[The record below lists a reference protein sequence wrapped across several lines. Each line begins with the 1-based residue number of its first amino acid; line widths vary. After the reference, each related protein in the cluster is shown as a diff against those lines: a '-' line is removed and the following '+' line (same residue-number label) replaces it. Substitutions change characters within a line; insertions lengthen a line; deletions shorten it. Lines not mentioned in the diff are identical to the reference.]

1 MPWLLCARMITVA
14 SLGIPLL
21 RYYSKASASRFAW
34 PYSADDIARKHR
46 DSTEWERRDFERK
59 TISQTIPPWNIYRA
73 KIDSYQ
79 FLSTKYAH
87 ICLAYKWLRQN
98 SSAFYPASTCLRHVS
113 WASIIILTVF
123 PGHKLVCYQ
132 PSSIGYGM
140 QLATIAGPLYG
151 LLCAFACS
159 FISKHIR
166 SPINFVGFRQKSS
179 ILGSIFFWY
188 LWALGMVHT
197 AKVYSH
203 SAWVG
208 S

>member
-1 MPWLLCARMITVA
+1 MTIFCWWYSQKTPRLDWVGEARFWTQDYLTDDP
-14 SLGIPLL
+14 SLKHL
-21 RYYSKASASRFAW
+21 SRKDRQL
-34 PYSADDIARKHR
+34 PV
-46 DSTEWERRDFERK
+46 
-59 TISQTIPPWNIYRA
+59 
-73 KIDSYQ
+73 
-79 FLSTKYAH
+79 LSTKYAH